1 MPTPTLRME
10 WECVNVDAHSV
21 YAQQRAGLAEDPD
34 DLLDLTMAHSLTDAS
49 KHHQGSGLK

>member
-1 MPTPTLRME
+1 ME